1 MRTHGITP
9 KNETAAAQADRGIL
23 VACQARND
31 DLDSNQLN
39 IFSQARVWAD
49 KLGAECK
56 VWGFLMGPAKSAQEH
71 LGGRGIEKIY
81 NCPQLDLT
89 VDPGVKARTAA
100 RLATRLGAQW
110 VFMLHSG
117 ATAELGPRLGA
128 LLNIG
133 LVSRC
138 VGLEIDGH
146 NRIHAYQSLHMGRLG
161 RKQLLP
167 PQSTHLVSWSPEAI
181 ASTQSSAKAMKQAY
195 IQVESES
202 APKEEIRFVSLEQG
216 DPRTVPLSDA
226 ERIIA
231 MGRGMLPGGM
241 DLVQKAADLLA
252 AAVGGTRPVVDAEVM
267 PFARQIGQTGVSVAP
282 RLLITAG
289 ISGANEFTVGVKG
302 AGRTIAINTDPRARV
317 FQMADLGL
325 VGDAAEI
332 LNQLLDRLADSQTG
346 QGVDQP

>member
-1 MRTHGITP
+1 MRNRGTTP
-9 KNETAAAQADRGIL
+9 KNETAAAKAYRGVL
-23 VACQARND
+23 VVCQARND

-39 IFSQARVWAD
+39 IFSQARIWAD
-49 KLGAECK
+49 KLGTECR
-56 VWGFLMGPAKSAQEH
+56 VWGFLMGPAKAAREY
-71 LGGRGIEKIY
+71 LGGRGIEEIY

-89 VDPGVKARTAA
+89 ADPGVKARTAA
-100 RLATRLGAQW
+100 RLATQLGAQW
-110 VFMLHSG
+110 VFMLHGG

-128 LLNIG
+128 LLNTAM
-133 LVSRC
+133 VSRC
-138 VGLEIDGH
+138 VGLEIDDHKG
-146 NRIHAYQSLHMGRLG
+146 IHAYQSLHMGRLG

-167 PQSTHLVSWSPEAI
+167 PQSTHLVSWIPEAI
-181 ASTQSSAKAMKQAY
+181 ASTQSSAKAMKQPY
-195 IQVESES
+195 IQVESEP
-202 APKEEIRFVSLEQG
+202 APKEEIRFVGLEQG
-216 DPRTVPLSDA
+216 DPRTVPLTDA

-252 AAVGGTRPVVDAEVM
+252 AAVGGTRPVVDAGVM

-302 AGRTIAINTDPRARV
+302 AGRIIAINTDPRARV

-325 VGDAAEI
+325 VGDAVEI
-332 LNQLLDRLADSQTG
+332 LNQLFGHLTDNQTG
-346 QGVDQP
+346 QGIDQP